1 VKTQPERYPL
11 NVPGPFYV
19 ENGMCIICRVP
30 EHEAPDL
37 IGFDEDPSG
46 TGHCY
51 FKKQPE
57 TSEELE
63 RAINAMSVACCGAH
77 CYGGDDP
84 DIIRRLREAGIE
96 EGQIDQLESEG
107 LSDDERRRVEE
118 LIERL
123 RSLEA
128 RPIDPAPAFLGPT
141 SDWAI
146 KIGAG
151 VGLALGIAAALYYSR
166 R

>member
-1 VKTQPERYPL
+1 MPGVVRRRGRWLRRGKRARRERGAGGRTVSWLRRFADVKRQPEPYPL

-19 ENGMCIICRVP
+19 ENGLCISCRVP

-57 TSEELE
+57 TSEEME

-84 DIIRRLREAGIE
+84 DIIRRLR
-96 EGQIDQLESEG
+96 
-107 LSDDERRRVEE
+107 
-118 LIERL
+118 
-123 RSLEA
+123 
-128 RPIDPAPAFLGPT
+128 
-141 SDWAI
+141 
-146 KIGAG
+146 
-151 VGLALGIAAALYYSR
+151 
-166 R
+166 

>member
-1 VKTQPERYPL
+1 MKTQPEPYPL

-37 IGFDEDPSG
+37 IGFDEAPSG

-77 CYGGDDP
+77 CYRGDDP
-84 DIIRRLREAGIE
+84 EIIRRLREAGVE
-96 EGQIDQLESEG
+96 QGQIDALASEE
-107 LSDDERRRVEE
+107 LSDDERRRVEA
-118 LIERL
+118 LSERL
-123 RSLEA
+123 RSLGA
-128 RPIDPAPAFLGPT
+128 RRTDPAPAY
-141 SDWAI
+141 DWAI
-146 KIGAG
+146 TIGAG
-151 VGLALGIAAALYYSR
+151 VGMALGIAALRYFYR